1 MPFMFAKPSPSGKG
15 FVAMPSS
22 ALFQYSMTMPFSN
35 TAAPSRK
42 RIDGIDLFRGMA
54 IFFVLMNHV
63 NMRLR
68 LAHLPYAQGL
78 PRQLVKSLFWNG
90 QFGVQMFF
98 AVSGFLIASIS
109 LRRWGTLSKIVI
121 PGFYHLRL
129 ARIAPLLLSLLAVLS
144 LLHFAQLHNFVVPA
158 KTGGLG
164 RAILAA
170 LTFHINVLEAHRGYL
185 PGNWDVLWSLS
196 VEEMFYL
203 FFPLVCRLLGQG
215 KLLIAFLLGFVALG
229 PFGRTVLAHGN
240 GTWEEYSYLG
250 GMDAIALGCLTALFV
265 ARFRCSRPVL
275 WAVGAAGAGLMI
287 FILGFSLSA
296 YQWGLGRYGLEM
308 TLLAI
313 GTCMCIVVF
322 AQTKWKA
329 PRVLWPLLRTG
340 QYSYEIYLTHMFVV
354 YALFTLFLNM
364 GTRMSLVP
372 PLFIAVVLVSVMIG
386 AIVAELYSEPMNR
399 LLRKR
404 FPPAESMQA
413 SNMQVRA
420 ATVQSGDAAVSQNV
434 EL

>member
-1 MPFMFAKPSPSGKG
+1 MVPS
-15 FVAMPSS
+15 
-22 ALFQYSMTMPFSN
+22 Q
-35 TAAPSRK
+35 K

-54 IFFVLMNHV
+54 ILFVLMNHV
-63 NMRLR
+63 NMRLF
-68 LAHLPYAQGL
+68 LARLPYTQGL
-78 PRQLVKSLFWNG
+78 PRQFVKSLFWNG

-109 LRRWGTLSKIVI
+109 LRRWQRLSNINVR
-121 PGFYHLRL
+121 GFYQLRF

-144 LLHFAQLHNFVVPA
+144 LLHFAHLHDFVVPA

-164 RAILAA
+164 RALLAA

-215 KLLIAFLLGFVALG
+215 KLLLAFLLGFVVLG

-250 GMDAIALGCLTALFV
+250 GMEAIALGCLTALFV

-275 WAVGAAGAGLMI
+275 WTLGVVGAGLVA
-287 FILGFSLSA
+287 FILGFSLLA

-308 TLLAI
+308 TLLGI

-322 AQTKWKA
+322 AQTNWKA
-329 PRVLWPLLRTG
+329 PRVLQPLLRTG

-354 YALFTLFLNM
+354 YALFTLFVNAGKQM
-364 GTRMSLVP
+364 RLVP
-372 PLFIAVVLVSVMIG
+372 PLFIAVVLVSVVLG
-386 AIVAELYSEPMNR
+386 AMVAELYSEPMNR

-404 FPPAESMQA
+404 FFPPVESMHA
-413 SNMQVRA
+413 SNMQVRL
-420 ATVQSGDAAVSQNV
+420 ATVQSSDIAVSQNA